1 MSAERPGLLHTMA
14 LTLAIGTVTTLVIGS
29 MMYYTLKRHDVAH
42 LQDAERMAG
51 QAAEQQAVVASQV
64 IAAVSR
70 SVLHSDLSRLQE
82 TVNTVQS
89 TNGLRD
95 VMIVNKD
102 NMVLAAI
109 HAGQVGQTL
118 QDATWLSW
126 KGQNREVA
134 QRAAQNGEPV
144 FAVVEPLKDKGETL
158 AWAVLVFAVPDH
170 AIALRAPMERLWET
184 VRLMAPILV
193 FLLMSIGFAM
203 KLAAASIRMQIQ
215 GVMESV
221 LSESPH
227 AETDEAWLPK
237 AS

>member
-1 MSAERPGLLHTMA
+1 MSAERPGLFHTMV
-14 LTLAIGTVTTLVIGS
+14 LTLAISTLTTLVIGS
-29 MMYYTLKRHDVAH
+29 MLYYTLKRHDMAH
-42 LQDAERMAG
+42 LQDAERMAD

-70 SVLHSDLSRLQE
+70 SVLHSDLSRLQD

-102 NMVLAAI
+102 NMVLAATN
-109 HAGQVGQTL
+109 AGQVGQTL
-118 QDATWLSW
+118 QDSTWLSW
-126 KGQNREVA
+126 KAQNREVA
-134 QRAAQNGEPV
+134 QRAAQSGQPV

-158 AWAVLVFAVPDH
+158 AWAILVFAVPDH
-170 AIALRAPMERLWET
+170 AIALRAPVERAWET
-184 VRLMAPILV
+184 ARLMAPILV

-203 KLAAASIRMQIQ
+203 KLAAAAIRKQIQ
-215 GVMESV
+215 GVMASV
-221 LSESPH
+221 LRDTPKP
-227 AETDEAWLPK
+227 ETDEEWLPK

>member
-1 MSAERPGLLHTMA
+1 MSAERRGLFRSMA
-14 LTLAIGTVTTLVIGS
+14 LSLAISTVTTLVIGS
-29 MMYYTLKRHDVAH
+29 MVYYTLKRHDLAH
-42 LQDAERMAG
+42 LQDAERMAD

-64 IAAVSR
+64 IAAVGR
-70 SVLHSDLSRLQE
+70 SVLHSDLSRLQDI
-82 TVNTVQS
+82 VNTVQS

-102 NMVLAAI
+102 NMVLAAT

-118 QDATWLSW
+118 QDATWLLW

-134 QRAAQNGEPV
+134 QRAAQNGQPV

-158 AWAVLVFAVPDH
+158 AWAILVFTVPER
-170 AIALRAPMERLWET
+170 AIALRAPMERVWET
-184 VRLMAPILV
+184 AGLMAPILV

-203 KLAAASIRMQIQ
+203 KLAAASIRKQVQ
-215 GVMESV
+215 RVMASV
-221 LSESPH
+221 LTEPLQ
-227 AETDEAWLPK
+227 AETDQEWLPK